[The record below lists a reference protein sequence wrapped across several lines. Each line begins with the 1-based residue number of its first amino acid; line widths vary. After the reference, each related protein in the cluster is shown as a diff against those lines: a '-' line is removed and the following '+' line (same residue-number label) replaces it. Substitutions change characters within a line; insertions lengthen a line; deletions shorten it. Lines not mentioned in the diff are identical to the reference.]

1 MGTQTQHVIAW
12 VFLYELACFEL
23 RGEGF
28 VVGDVHTFETAEG
41 ELISA
46 EMHTKVRQNA
56 SPSSR
61 VE

>member
-1 MGTQTQHVIAW
+1 M
-12 VFLYELACFEL
+12 YELACFEL